1 MDTTCVDHSLIFVPQ
16 GLDKMPQ
23 WLPWDVLPLL
33 DNHLMKILSVVD
45 AVVAV
50 AVSTCP
56 RHVQLV
62 TEKGNGC
69 SCWPDALP
77 AGNKLLAHHLRVLTV
92 G

>member
-1 MDTTCVDHSLIFVPQ
+1 
-16 GLDKMPQ
+16 
-23 WLPWDVLPLL
+23 
-33 DNHLMKILSVVD
+33 MKILSVVD

-69 SCWPDALP
+69 SCWHDALP
-77 AGNKLLAHHLRVLTV
+77 AGNKLLAHHLGVLTV